1 MSDATTTTEPG
12 GSNPGG
18 ADPRGADPGVYDPAT
33 AARQL
38 AKGVWLLDTG
48 FQGRGGVVAAFLL
61 IGSEGLTLVETGASS
76 TLDNL
81 RAAVALTGHDLSELK
96 HILVTHIHL
105 DHAGAAG
112 ALVREFPHV
121 DVRVHP
127 FGVPHLVDPSKLV
140 SSAARIYGDKM
151 EGLWGEVVPIPEA
164 QVREVNDGELLKVS
178 GRRLMTV
185 FSPGHAPHHVA
196 YFDLDTRI
204 AFTGDASGVRMAETE
219 YVAAPTPPPDLDEAV
234 WKKSIHGLRSMRAQT
249 LCPTHFGPFTDVQP
263 HLERVEESLDELLTI
278 GREAADAGLD
288 REALTARIHA
298 TMATHL
304 GDVHPGILAN
314 LELATPSYVSAL
326 GLERLER
333 KRREA
338 AAS

>member
-1 MSDATTTTEPG
+1 MRPGVEVADAVSDATTTTDLG
-12 GSNPGG
+12 GQD
-18 ADPRGADPGVYDPAT
+18 AGVYDPAT

-48 FQGRGGVVAAFLL
+48 FQGRGGVVAAYLL

-81 RAAVALTGHDLSELK
+81 RAAVTLTGHDLSELK

-112 ALVREFPHV
+112 ALVRELPHV

-127 FGVPHLVDPSKLV
+127 FGVPHLVDPSRLV
-140 SSAARIYGDKM
+140 ASAARIYGDRM
-151 EGLWGEVVPIPEA
+151 EELWGEVVPIPEA

-185 FSPGHAPHHVA
+185 FSPGHAWHHVA

-204 AFTGDASGVRMAETE
+204 AFTGDAGGVRMPGTE
-219 YVAAPTPPPDLDEAV
+219 YVVAPTPPPDLDEAV

-249 LCPTHFGPFTDVQP
+249 LCPTHFGPFTDVAP
-263 HLERVEESLDELLTI
+263 HLERVEQSLDELLAI
-278 GREAADAGLD
+278 GREAGEAGLD
-288 REALTARIHA
+288 REALTGRLHA
-298 TMATHL
+298 AMAEHL
-304 GDVHPGILAN
+304 GDVDPGILEN
-314 LELATPSYVSAL
+314 LEWATPSYVSAM

-333 KRREA
+333 KRRSA
-338 AAS
+338 AAG

>member
-1 MSDATTTTEPG
+1 
-12 GSNPGG
+12 
-18 ADPRGADPGVYDPAT
+18 VYDPAS

-48 FQGRGGVVAAFLL
+48 FQGRGGVVAAYLL
-61 IGSEGLTLVETGASS
+61 VGSEGLTLVETGASS

-112 ALVREFPHV
+112 ALVREYPHV
-121 DVRVHP
+121 DVRAHG

-140 SSAARIYGDKM
+140 ASATRIYGDRM
-151 EGLWGEVVPIPEA
+151 DELWGEVVPVPES
-164 QVREVNDGELLKVS
+164 QVQEVMDGELLKVS

-185 FSPGHAPHHVA
+185 FSPGHAWHHVA

-204 AFTGDASGVRMAETE
+204 AFTGDAGGVRMPGTE
-219 YVAAPTPPPDLDEAV
+219 YVVAPTPPPDLDEAV

-249 LCPTHFGPFTDVQP
+249 LCPTHFGPFTDVAA
-263 HLERVEESLDELLTI
+263 HLERVEQSLDELLAI

-288 REALTARIHA
+288 REALTERLRA
-298 TMATHL
+298 TMAEHL
-304 GDVHPGILAN
+304 GDVPPGILAN
-314 LELATPSYVSAL
+314 LEWATPSYVSAM

-333 KRREA
+333 KRREV
-338 AAS
+338 ASG